1 MSFANKGEEKFKE
14 WLEYK
19 KYSYIYFD
27 QGQDT
32 FSSLFLNNVKRPDF
46 LVLIDSIGLIAV
58 DVKSRNK
65 LVIYNNSG
73 KSEGRFTLNE
83 NEDTKKLL
91 AFERRFRIPVWIVF
105 CLGSEEC
112 ETWYWISLSEIV
124 EHFTII
130 EKPKISSPFRGIP
143 IKSCKTIG
151 WEDGLFK
158 LFGNYL

>member
-1 MSFANKGEEKFKE
+1 MSFANEGEEKFKE
-14 WLEYK
+14 WLEHK

-32 FSSLFLNNVKRPDF
+32 FSSLFTNNVKRPDF

-65 LVIYNNSG
+65 LINYNNKG
-73 KSEGRFTLNE
+73 KSEGRFALNE
-83 NEDTKKLL
+83 NEDTQKLL

-105 CLGSEEC
+105 CLDSGGFEA
-112 ETWYWISLSEIV
+112 WHWISLSEIV
-124 EHFTII
+124 EQFSLIT
-130 EKPKISSPFRGIP
+130 KSKISSPFRGIP
-143 IKSCKTIG
+143 VKSCKTIG

-158 LFGNYL
+158 LFGN

>member
-1 MSFANKGEEKFKE
+1 MSLANDSEQKFKE

-32 FSSLFLNNVKRPDF
+32 FSSLFVNNVKRPDF

-58 DVKSRNK
+58 DVKSRKK
-65 LVIYNNSG
+65 LIEYKNNG

-83 NEDTKKLL
+83 NEDTQKLL

-105 CLGSEEC
+105 CL
-112 ETWYWISLSEIV
+112 ETGGIEVWHWISLSEIV
-124 EHFTII
+124 EQFALVD
-130 EKPKISSPFRGIP
+130 KPEIHRPFRGIP

-151 WEDGLFK
+151 WDDGLFK
-158 LFGNYL
+158 LFGN